1 MKSVN
6 VRDIRNRFNEIATQ
20 NEEMLVLRRGVPIM
34 KISPVSKED
43 LMKYYLK
50 KAQEE
55 AKKIGLTEDEGL
67 RILEELRSDM
77 FDEGRD

>member
-6 VRDIRNRFNEIATQ
+6 VRDIRNRFNEIASQ

-67 RILEELRSDM
+67 SILEELRSDM

>member
-6 VRDIRNRFNEIATQ
+6 VRDIRNRFNEIARQ

-77 FDEGRD
+77 FDDGRD

>member
-6 VRDIRNRFNEIATQ
+6 VRDIRNRFNEIASQ

>member
-6 VRDIRNRFNEIATQ
+6 VRDIRNRFNEIASQ

-77 FDEGRD
+77 FDDGRD